1 MNNKGFTLIEI
12 LAAIVILAI
21 LTIASIVGYTKY
33 IDYSRKKAYDTMAK
47 SASEAAS
54 EYSMDYIG
62 ITSVTLKE
70 LYQEQYLEYP
80 TDPLN
85 NSKMCTGKVD
95 ITHISNYDGLDTE
108 EYDVTICC
116 ANFSYIYHFPGGSK
130 ELTTCE

>member
-12 LAAIVILAI
+12 LAAVVIVAI
-21 LTIASIVGYTKY
+21 LSIVSVVGYTKY

-62 ITSVTLKE
+62 INSVTLKE

-85 NSKMCTGKVD
+85 SSKMCTGKVD
-95 ITHISNYDGLDTE
+95 ITHIANYDGLDTE

-116 ANFSYIYHFPGGSK
+116 SNFSYIYHFPGGSK
-130 ELTTCE
+130 TLTTCE

>member
-33 IDYSRKKAYDTMAK
+33 IDYSRKKAYDTMAR
-47 SASEAAS
+47 SAAEAAS
-54 EYSMDYIG
+54 EYNMDYVG
-62 ITSVTLKE
+62 IDSVTLNE

-80 TDPLN
+80 ADPLN
-85 NSKMCTGKVD
+85 NSRMCTGKVD